1 MKGKNVRWKES
12 LVSGA
17 GLASGVIGY
26 RLVSISWIIIFNQE
40 EEEKWMMMII
50 ILKTMLMV
58 SDRDFGDD
66 DFHLSLI
73 PPWDPQ
79 ITGGDSPASNHW
91 WLPLIQSSLALWQTN

>member
-1 MKGKNVRWKES
+1 MVSFIEGNSDMKGKNVRWKES

-73 PPWDPQ
+73 PLQ
-79 ITGGDSPASNHW
+79 IPR
-91 WLPLIQSSLALWQTN
+91 

>member
-1 MKGKNVRWKES
+1 MLYMFSLFFYSDMKGKWFRLLKEIRIWREKNVRWKES

-73 PPWDPQ
+73 PLQ
-79 ITGGDSPASNHW
+79 IPR
-91 WLPLIQSSLALWQTN
+91 